1 MDPRRARLLRAMAV
15 ALLFLGTAGAV
26 YSLST
31 TSLTAA
37 EVSGWIVPHR
47 NAWYALP
54 MTMVGF
60 VVLCLV
66 PVLLLIAATG
76 VAFGPWLGPLYAMAG
91 CLASASFGFALGR
104 WLGRRRV
111 ERWGGR
117 RVRQIA
123 PLLARN
129 GTLAVFLVRKV
140 PAPFLLVNVVVG
152 ASPVGYRDFVI
163 GTTLGMGAIV
173 VALAGFGYQLTEAWR
188 HPSATTLL
196 RASLF
201 LAIPLTAAWLI
212 NRRLRGSRAG
222 DDGRA

>member
-1 MDPRRARLLRAMAV
+1 MRALAL
-15 ALLFLGTAGAV
+15 ALLSLGMAGAV
-26 YSLST
+26 YYLST

-37 EVSGWIVPHR
+37 EVSAWLMPHR
-47 NAWYALP
+47 HAWYALP
-54 MTMVGF
+54 MTVVGF

-66 PVLLLIAATG
+66 PVLMLIAATG
-76 VAFGPWLGPLYAMAG
+76 VAFGPWLRRFYAMAG

-104 WLGRRRV
+104 WLGHQRL
-111 ERWGGR
+111 ERWGGH
-117 RVRQIA
+117 RVRRLA
-123 PLLARN
+123 PVLARN
-129 GTLAVFLVRKV
+129 GTLAVFLVQQG
-140 PAPFLLVNVVVG
+140 AGALLLVNVVVG
-152 ASPVGYRDFVI
+152 ASPVAYRDFVV

-212 NRRLRGSRAG
+212 NRHLRQSRAG